1 MSSKILTET
10 ILGYIVDD
18 ERNDPSRVAP
28 RLTNDVE
35 EEMTA
40 VERSKQTNSLSYL
53 KPVSPS
59 KTGDD
64 AIKI

>member
-10 ILGYIVDD
+10 ILGYIEDD
-18 ERNDPSRVAP
+18 EKNDQKET

-40 VERSKQTNSLSYL
+40 VERSKQTNTLSYL
-53 KPVSPS
+53 KPVSPN
-59 KTGDD
+59 KTGVD

>member
-10 ILGYIVDD
+10 ILGYIEDD
-18 ERNDPSRVAP
+18 EKNDQKET

-40 VERSKQTNSLSYL
+40 VERSK
-53 KPVSPS
+53 
-59 KTGDD
+59 
-64 AIKI
+64 